1 MLSALLPT
9 PAAEHPTVAGVAEL
23 AVSAVAENTD
33 ATGAA
38 QFEKDFG
45 GTAQHGPV
53 GDDHDRLG
61 GRGFDDVGDRGGD
74 STARLRPRLAS
85 RRGDVDAGGPVG
97 QFRGPGRGHLGG
109 GGTLPLTER

>member
-1 MLSALLPT
+1 LKPRRRPSRAGALPAVGIAASNRSPPMLSALLPT

-23 AVSAVAENTD
+23 AVSAVAEHAD

-85 RRGDVDAGGPVG
+85 RRGD
-97 QFRGPGRGHLGG
+97 
-109 GGTLPLTER
+109 

>member
-1 MLSALLPT
+1 MSAEAPAAEAPSTPSRGQGIAGGRDRVIGPRHAVLSALFPT

-23 AVSAVAENTD
+23 AVSAVAEHTD

-74 STARLRPRLAS
+74 SMPRL
-85 RRGDVDAGGPVG
+85 
-97 QFRGPGRGHLGG
+97 
-109 GGTLPLTER
+109 